1 MKLIIVLAT
10 FLVIFQVFSGVSGC
24 EKHRRMMEAAR
35 RRAAAAR
42 AARERKLQEQAIEE
56 TKAQLE
62 AEGYVRAGEKTAVI
76 VKDTPDQPRKSPTKV
91 QVKLQG
97 LGNNQGAYVRNY
109 NHGLAQGQRCPGTN
123 FVCPIGRQCVYQRGW
138 KCELPKS
145 QTCPAGFEKIEITPT
160 KFRCEDINECEDEE
174 LNDCDHVC
182 KNLWGSYRCECP
194 PGFHFVD
201 GKCEDVDECSQ
212 VYPMC
217 QHECVNL
224 PGSYECTCP
233 EGYELVSGTR
243 CSDINECAT
252 NPCEEG
258 TCMNLYGSYQCN
270 LPEQC
275 EEGYSRNK
283 RSSFGPCIINNYTLA
298 YNYEN
303 PFSIMTS
310 KFSIHSGYKAGT
322 QVARLSFPR
331 SKNHRYNFN
340 IVEGGEFF
348 TKTLVPRQYK
358 NTLVITTIRD
368 MVGPAVHHV
377 TIEIQDR
384 DLNPKRGV
392 TNVGWLSRMDLTFV
406 VSEFDF

>member
-1 MKLIIVLAT
+1 MGTYNKMKLIVVLAT

-42 AARERKLQEQAIEE
+42 AARERKLQEQAIQE

-76 VKDTPDQPRKSPTKV
+76 VKETPDQPRKSPTKV

-160 KFRCEDINECEDEE
+160 KFRCEDI
-174 LNDCDHVC
+174 
-182 KNLWGSYRCECP
+182 
-194 PGFHFVD
+194 
-201 GKCEDVDECSQ
+201 DECSQ

-243 CSDINECAT
+243 CSDVNECAT

-283 RSSFGPCIINNYTLA
+283 RYSFGPCIINNYTLA
-298 YNYEN
+298 WNYEN

-348 TKTLVPRQYK
+348 TKTLIPRQYK
-358 NTLVITTIRD
+358 NTLVITTTKD
-368 MVGPAVHHV
+368 MAGPAVHRV
-377 TIEIQDR
+377 TIEIQDQ